1 MSSSV
6 VLAVLVLLGVL
17 VGLTIRGS
25 GSNSTGKGKAAKTP
39 RSTSWGHAKFNNE
52 VALPRPWWP
61 QLDRIGIELFDVK
74 SKNPEALMGTSVSIY
89 LDMRNLDEFDD
100 LYGLDFNGGMTVK
113 DDNGY
118 SRLEMKPK
126 YQRAK
131 DKYGLVCRW
140 DATRKPTRGFET
152 RKDVYSM
159 RLDVFALTCPW
170 PWDRP
175 KEDPYFISWAFIRNR
190 VKKGMTPEEIA
201 VDVETKW
208 EKDRA
213 KREREAAKVAS
224 NP

>member
-6 VLAVLVLLGVL
+6 VLGALVVVGV
-17 VGLTIRGS
+17 VIVRTMRGS
-25 GSNSTGKGKAAKTP
+25 GSKTTSKKP
-39 RSTSWGHAKFNNE
+39 RSTSWGYAKFNNE
-52 VALPRPWWP
+52 VVLPRPWWP

-74 SKNPEALMGTSVSIY
+74 SKNPEALMGTTVSIY
-89 LDMRNLDEFDD
+89 LDMRNLDEFYD

-113 DDNGY
+113 DGNGY

-131 DKYGLVCRW
+131 DKHGLVCRW
-140 DATRKPTRGFET
+140 DAERKPTRFFEE

-175 KEDPYFISWAFIRNR
+175 KEDPYFVSWAFIRNR
-190 VKKGMTPEEIA
+190 FKKGMTPEDIA
-201 VDVETKW
+201 VAVEAKW

-213 KREREAAKVAS
+213 KREVEAKKATET
-224 NP
+224 P

>member
-1 MSSSV
+1 
-6 VLAVLVLLGVL
+6 
-17 VGLTIRGS
+17 
-25 GSNSTGKGKAAKTP
+25 
-39 RSTSWGHAKFNNE
+39 
-52 VALPRPWWP
+52 
-61 QLDRIGIELFDVK
+61 
-74 SKNPEALMGTSVSIY
+74 
-89 LDMRNLDEFDD
+89 
-100 LYGLDFNGGMTVK
+100 MTVK
-113 DDNGY
+113 DDNGF

-131 DKYGLVCRW
+131 DKHGLVCRW
-140 DATRKPTRGFET
+140 DATHKPTRGFET

-170 PWDRP
+170 PWDRA

-213 KREREAAKVAS
+213 KCERQAAKEAS